1 MPVAKGTDFNAVR
14 AVVIGLVGVGLGI
27 GLVVLMAQL
36 ARTGSVDVKLGDDV
50 FEAGDAENRAESIE
64 RDGPVL
70 FPDVAG
76 GSRDIYIN
84 HLSDDPLEGWI
95 AFDARRPGTDR
106 ECTLQ
111 WRADAQVFTD
121 PCDETVVIDGGG
133 GDLHRY
139 EVTVTYDGDLEVEI
153 TLRGDDTGDDADTG
167 TDGATTDRN

>member
-14 AVVIGLVGVGLGI
+14 AVVIGLVGIGLGI

-36 ARTGSVDVKLGDDV
+36 ASTGSVDVQLGDDV
-50 FEAGDAENRAESIE
+50 FEAGDAENRAESIA

-111 WRADAQVFTD
+111 WQAEAQVFTD
-121 PCDETVVIDGGG
+121 PCDDTVVIDGD
-133 GDLHRY
+133 GDDLPHY
-139 EVTVTYDGDLEVEI
+139 EVTVTDNGDLEVEI
-153 TLRGDDTGDDADTG
+153 TLRGDDPGESG
-167 TDGATTDRN
+167 TDGATTDGN